1 MEVKATYSFDA
12 PAGRVWNALMDP
24 ATVCSCI
31 PGCRGLRPAGENRYE
46 TELSVAVSVVTG
58 TFKGSIALEDQGPNR
73 SYKLVVE
80 GSGAA
85 GFVRGHSIITL
96 NEEAGK
102 TLVDVA
108 GDVQVGG
115 AVARVG
121 QRLLSGVSKMM
132 MDRFFECL
140 RGKVAE
146 VGRGRGG
153 G

>member
-1 MEVKATYSFDA
+1 MEIKATYPFDA
-12 PAGRVWNALMDP
+12 PASRVWNALMDP
-24 ATVCSCI
+24 AIVCSCI
-31 PGCRGLRPAGENRYE
+31 PGCRELRPAGENRYE

-58 TFKGSIALEDQGPNR
+58 TFKGSIALEDQVPNR

-80 GSGAA
+80 GSGAT
-85 GFVRGHSIITL
+85 GFVRGHSMVTL

-108 GDVQVGG
+108 GDVQIGG
-115 AVARVG
+115 AIARVG

-140 RGKVAE
+140 RSKIVL
-146 VGRGRGG
+146 
-153 G
+153 

>member
-1 MEVKATYSFDA
+1 MQVTASYPFDA
-12 PAGRVWNALMDP
+12 PASRVWTALMDP
-24 ATVCSCI
+24 AIVCSCI
-31 PGCRGLRPAGENRYE
+31 PGCRELRPAGENRYE

-58 TFKGSIALEDQGPNR
+58 TFKGSIALADQVPNR

-80 GSGAA
+80 GSGAT
-85 GFVRGHSIITL
+85 GFVRGHSMITL

-108 GDVQVGG
+108 GDVQIGG
-115 AVARVG
+115 AIARVG

-140 RGKVAE
+140 RSKIV
-146 VGRGRGG
+146 
-153 G
+153 

>member
-1 MEVKATYSFDA
+1 
-12 PAGRVWNALMDP
+12 MDP
-24 ATVCSCI
+24 AIVCSCI
-31 PGCRGLRPAGENRYE
+31 PGCRELRPAGENRYE

-58 TFKGSIALEDQGPNR
+58 TFKGSIALADQVPNR

-80 GSGAA
+80 GSGAT
-85 GFVRGHSIITL
+85 GFVRGHSMITL

-108 GDVQVGG
+108 GDVQIGG
-115 AVARVG
+115 AIARVG

-140 RGKVAE
+140 RSKIV
-146 VGRGRGG
+146 
-153 G
+153 